1 MCSERMFSHKMT
13 GSTGDQYHNDDLFL
27 SGVDVKLKIRHK
39 LFLTLLLTSTVTAGG
54 LFILLQWSFDRGFLN
69 YVEGQE
75 IAQLDQ
81 LAAQLVSYY
90 EKQGD
95 WEFIVRNH
103 PLWRH
108 LHVTTFADTAARRP
122 GPSRVERKQ
131 PPDFVPPAIGPR
143 ALGPRIVLYDAKKQK
158 IIGGPEQFT
167 DQIPLRP
174 ITNQNDVIGYLGLIP
189 VTELSN
195 RGDLL
200 FVEQQKEAFGLVTLI
215 MIGVSMLLTFPVTI
229 HILRPIKEL
238 AGGTRKLIGGQFK
251 TRVPVS
257 TGDELGQLSEDFN
270 IMAMTLEENERA
282 RKQWVA
288 DISHELRTPLAIL
301 QGDVEAL
308 QDGIRKP
315 GPETFD
321 PLHSEILHLE
331 RLVNDLY
338 ELSMSD
344 IGALTYK
351 KIEVDPVGILEE
363 TAELFENRFG
373 EKGLTLRMEP
383 PTDFS
388 RFLLGDPDRLQQL
401 FTNLLENSLRYTD
414 APGGLEV
421 SAEQDKENILI
432 RFKDSAPGVGPEQL
446 AKLFDRLFRVDP
458 SRKRGKNGAGLG
470 LTICKNIVEAH
481 QGSIVAQHSPLGGIE
496 FSIKFPL
503 SS

>member
-1 MCSERMFSHKMT
+1 MAGLTDC
-13 GSTGDQYHNDDLFL
+13 QYHNNGIFL
-27 SGVDVKLKIRHK
+27 SGGDVKLRIRHK

-54 LFILLQWSFDRGFLN
+54 LFLLLQWSFDRGFLN
-69 YVEGQE
+69 YVKGQE
-75 IAQLDQ
+75 ISQLDQ
-81 LAAQLVSYY
+81 LAAQLISYY

-108 LHVTTFADTAARRP
+108 IHMATFAHSAGGRP
-122 GPSRVERKQ
+122 GPPTEERLHQ
-131 PPDFVPPAIGPR
+131 PDFFPPPIDPR
-143 ALGPRIVLYDAKKQK
+143 VLGPRIILYDANKQK

-167 DQIPLRP
+167 NQIPLRP
-174 ITNQNDVIGYLGLIP
+174 ISYQNDVIGYLGLIP

-195 RGDLL
+195 AGDLL
-200 FVEQQKEAFGLVTLI
+200 FVEQQTEDFGLVLLA

-251 TRVPVS
+251 TRIPVS

-270 IMAMTLEENERA
+270 IMAMTLEKNETA

-288 DISHELRTPLAIL
+288 DISHELRTPLAVL
-301 QGDVEAL
+301 RGDVEAL

-321 PLHSEILHLE
+321 PLHSEIIHLE

-363 TAELFENRFG
+363 TVELFENRFS
-373 EKGLTLRMEP
+373 EKGLTLRMEL
-383 PTDFS
+383 PTDLS

-414 APGGLEV
+414 PPGGLEV
-421 SAEQDKENILI
+421 STELDKDHILLRFQD
-432 RFKDSAPGVGPEQL
+432 SPPGVKSEQME
-446 AKLFDRLFRVDP
+446 KIFDRLFRVDP
-458 SRKRGKNGAGLG
+458 SRKRGKAGAGLG

-481 QGSIVAQHSPLGGIE
+481 QGSILAQHSPQGGLE

-503 SS
+503 CL